1 MAERSMWDRMRG
13 AAMLDIATYEEVEH
27 DTTAT
32 MQAGAVVVIHALA
45 QAIGNW
51 QLGVTAAFTGAVG
64 ALLAI
69 TAVTWGVADFV
80 DALTFY
86 PGPLFLIPSPSW
98 IDLLS
103 RFQVVER
110 SHAIPSFDTGRR
122 VTTIQPPPHSWGRR
136 RYHCRYPRRSL
147 RPHRSHH

>member
-1 MAERSMWDRMRG
+1 MAGTSLVERMKG
-13 AAMLDIATYEEVEH
+13 AALLDIATYEEVEH

-69 TAVTWGVADFV
+69 TAVIGWIPFAFV
-80 DALTFY
+80 MAML
-86 PGPLFLIPSPSW
+86 GM
-98 IDLLS
+98 
-103 RFQVVER
+103 R
-110 SHAIPSFDTGRR
+110 
-122 VTTIQPPPHSWGRR
+122 
-136 RYHCRYPRRSL
+136 
-147 RPHRSHH
+147 